1 MFRGVLALLER
12 SLRVDARSWPT
23 HLARFGLLVAISMSL
38 HSAIARSI
46 LLGAPGRLFFQMNVY
61 LNLSFMTLLGVG
73 FFSTAITEE
82 KEEDTLGLI
91 QMAGVSPLGILLG
104 KIGGRLSQALLLIAV
119 QYPFTLLAVTLGG
132 VAPAQITAVYV
143 ALTSYML
150 MLAGLGLLCST
161 VAPNSRAAGAWMSIA
176 LLTHAAV
183 SYTCIELLKYFAL
196 RGGHLWSHSMD
207 WIASTC
213 IYFQVGRILTSSF
226 TESPWSQQAVS
237 NIAVGAIC
245 AVVSLLLFTACT
257 QNPATESA
265 SRGLVTQHRGWLRWF
280 SPGRPKMNPFVWKD
294 FHFVGGGVPTLLVRT
309 VFYLL
314 LLVFCQEL
322 TGLWWSSRNNWRETI
337 GFYQVLMLFL
347 VTWELAMVSARTL
360 HDEVR
365 GQTLA
370 SLVLLPTTL
379 TQSLYSKFTGAI
391 LATLPGL
398 VCLLGVSFL
407 THEGQKNTEDF
418 LDRAAG
424 WFFLAH
430 FILVPH
436 LAAYGA
442 TFLRWGAVPLAIGGA
457 ILSGTFWIGGV
468 FNTFRIGPNDGMV
481 GFVGVMIVIGC
492 CAMHAVVIRRVVKLS
507 QR

>member
-23 HLARFGLLVAISMSL
+23 HLARFGLLVAIFVSL
-38 HSAIARSI
+38 YSAIARSV
-46 LLGAPGRLFFQMNVY
+46 LLGAPGRLFFQVNVY

-104 KIGGRLSQALLLIAV
+104 KIGGRLCQALLLIAV

-132 VAPAQITAVYV
+132 VATAQVTAVYV
-143 ALTSYML
+143 AMTSYIVL
-150 MLAGLGLLCST
+150 LAGLGLLCST
-161 VAPNSRAAGAWMSIA
+161 VAPNSRTSGAWMSIG
-176 LLTHAAV
+176 LLAQAAV
-183 SYTCIELLKYFAL
+183 SYTCLEAL
-196 RGGHLWSHSMD
+196 RYTVSRGGSVWSHSLE

-213 IYFQVGRILTSSF
+213 IYFEMGRILTSSF
-226 TESPWSQQAVS
+226 TESPWTTQAGS
-237 NIAVGAIC
+237 NIAVGAFS
-245 AVVSLLLFTACT
+245 AVLALLLFTRCT
-257 QNPATESA
+257 QNPATEAA
-265 SRGLVTQHRGWLRWF
+265 SRGLVAHQRGWLRWF

-294 FHFVGGGVPTLLVRT
+294 FHFVGGGVATLLVR
-309 VFYLL
+309 VAFYLFL
-314 LLVFCQEL
+314 FVVCREL
-322 TGLWWSSRNNWRETI
+322 TELWWSNRNGWREAI
-337 GFYQVLMLFL
+337 GFYQVVMLFL
-347 VTWELAMVSARTL
+347 VTWELSLMSARTL

-370 SLVLLPTTL
+370 SLVMLPTSITETL
-379 TQSLYSKFTGAI
+379 YLKFAGTLA
-391 LATLPGL
+391 ATLPGL
-398 VCLLGVSFL
+398 VCLVGISCF
-407 THEGQKNTEDF
+407 TEEGWKHTKEF
-418 LDRAAG
+418 FDRAAG

-442 TFLRWGAVPLAIGGA
+442 TCLRWGAVPLAIGGA

-468 FNTFRIGPNDGMV
+468 FSAFRIGPEHGFV
-481 GFVGVMIVIGC
+481 GFVALLIVIGC
-492 CAMHAVVIRRVVKLS
+492 AVMHSVVIRRVVTLS

>member
-23 HLARFGLLVAISMSL
+23 HLARFGLLVAIFASL
-38 HSAIARSI
+38 YSAISRSV
-46 LLGAPGRLFFQMNVY
+46 LLGAPGRLFFQVNVY

-104 KIGGRLSQALLLIAV
+104 KIGGRLCQALLLIAV

-132 VAPAQITAVYV
+132 VATAQVTAVYV

-150 MLAGLGLLCST
+150 LLAGLGLLCST
-161 VAPNSRAAGAWMSIA
+161 VAPNSRSAGAWMSIA
-176 LLTHAAV
+176 LLAHAAV
-183 SYTCIELLKYFAL
+183 SYTCLEAL
-196 RGGHLWSHSMD
+196 RYTVSRGGSVWNHSLE
-207 WIASTC
+207 WVASTC
-213 IYFQVGRILTSSF
+213 IYFETGRILTSSF
-226 TESPWSQQAVS
+226 TESPWSPQAGS
-237 NIAVGAIC
+237 NIALGAIS
-245 AVVSLLLFTACT
+245 AVLSLLLFTRCT

-265 SRGLVTQHRGWLRWF
+265 SRGLVTHHRGWLRWF

-294 FHFVGGGVPTLLVRT
+294 FHFVGGGVATLLVR
-309 VFYLL
+309 VAFYLL
-314 LLVFCQEL
+314 LFFVCREL
-322 TGLWWSSRNNWRETI
+322 TELWWSNRNGWREAI
-337 GFYQVLMLFL
+337 GFYQVVMLLL
-347 VTWELAMVSARTL
+347 VTWELSLVSAKTL

-370 SLVLLPTTL
+370 SLVMLPAPLRETI
-379 TQSLYSKFTGAI
+379 YWKYAGA
-391 LATLPGL
+391 LAATLPGL
-398 VCLLGVSFL
+398 VCLVGISFL
-407 THEGQKNTEDF
+407 TVEGQRHTADF

-468 FNTFRIGPNDGMV
+468 FNTFRIGPNDGFV
-481 GFVGVMIVIGC
+481 GFVGVMTIVGC
-492 CAMHAVVIRRVVKLS
+492 CAMHAVVIRRVVTLS